1 MRRLIR
7 SAYSHY
13 RVKCKA
19 GDQHR
24 PPLQTSTTKA
34 NTMNIFAFTGN
45 LGSNAEQRYTQS
57 GDSIVS
63 FNVAVK
69 AGFGDKAVTTWV
81 KCNLWGKRGDSVLP
95 YLNKGQLVGISGELA
110 NRKWHDKDGQDRY
123 SLEVRVNELDLLG
136 IGAGRAAGKGESSH
150 APEYRNTPDPQKGPP
165 STFGFDDLGDD
176 VPF

>member
-1 MRRLIR
+1 
-7 SAYSHY
+7 
-13 RVKCKA
+13 
-19 GDQHR
+19 
-24 PPLQTSTTKA
+24 
-34 NTMNIFAFTGN
+34 MNIFAFTGN

-81 KCNLWGKRGDSVLP
+81 KCNLWGKRGDSLMP

-110 NRKWHDKDGQDRY
+110 NRKYQDKDGQDRY

-136 IGAGRAAGKGESSH
+136 GKQEQREAPRQEPKRVNHGDELES
-150 APEYRNTPDPQKGPP
+150 DI
-165 STFGFDDLGDD
+165 
-176 VPF
+176 PF

>member
-1 MRRLIR
+1 
-7 SAYSHY
+7 
-13 RVKCKA
+13 
-19 GDQHR
+19 
-24 PPLQTSTTKA
+24 
-34 NTMNIFAFTGN
+34 MNIFAFTGN

-81 KCNLWGKRGDSVLP
+81 KCNLWGKRGDSLMP

-110 NRKWHDKDGQDRY
+110 NRKWQDKDGQDRY

-136 IGAGRAAGKGESSH
+136 GSKAEASH
-150 APEYRNTPDPQKGPP
+150 APEHRNAPAPHQAASD
-165 STFGFDDLGDD
+165 FDEQ

>member
-1 MRRLIR
+1 
-7 SAYSHY
+7 
-13 RVKCKA
+13 
-19 GDQHR
+19 
-24 PPLQTSTTKA
+24 
-34 NTMNIFAFTGN
+34 MNIFAFTGN

-81 KCNLWGKRGDSVLP
+81 KCNLWGKRGESLMP

-110 NRKWHDKDGQDRY
+110 NRKWQDKDGQDRY

-136 IGAGRAAGKGESSH
+136 IGAGRAAGKEEGSQEPEQRNKK
-150 APEYRNTPDPQKGPP
+150 APQQAASD
-165 STFGFDDLGDD
+165 FDEQI
-176 VPF
+176 PF

>member
-1 MRRLIR
+1 
-7 SAYSHY
+7 
-13 RVKCKA
+13 
-19 GDQHR
+19 
-24 PPLQTSTTKA
+24 
-34 NTMNIFAFTGN
+34 MNIFAFTGN
-45 LGSNAEQRYTQS
+45 LGSNAEQRYTPS

-110 NRKWHDKDGQDRY
+110 NRKWQDKEGQDRY

-136 IGAGRAAGKGESSH
+136 GKQEQRE
-150 APEYRNTPDPQKGPP
+150 APEKHEPKRVNHG
-165 STFGFDDLGDD
+165 DDLESDL
-176 VPF
+176 PF